1 MKAFLADVL
10 LAIVIG
16 LVLAIVLAEW
26 TVEDELLH
34 TNSTTT
40 GSNP

>member
-1 MKAFLADVL
+1 MKAFLADAL
-10 LAIVIG
+10 LAVAIG
-16 LVLAIVLAEW
+16 LVLAIVLGDW
-26 TVEDELLH
+26 SVDDEPLH